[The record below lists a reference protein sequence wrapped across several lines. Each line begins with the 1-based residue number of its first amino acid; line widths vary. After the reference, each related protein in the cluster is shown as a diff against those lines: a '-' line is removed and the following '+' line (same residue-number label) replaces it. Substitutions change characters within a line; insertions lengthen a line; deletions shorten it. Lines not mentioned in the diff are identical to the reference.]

1 MIHRSTGPSSTR
13 PIVGRTLI
21 EAEPRAPN
29 RSADGLGIVKDIHG
43 SNVNEPDVEPTDN
56 PVITSD
62 VAASGLARQ
71 SSTVRPIVEAAF
83 DAHANRLKAFSLAAV
98 RDDAAADDLV
108 QETFLRFIRE
118 VRDHGPPDNVGGWL
132 HRVCANLVISRGRHQ
147 KVADRRKSSLVDRDV
162 GTSAEDHAIRSDESA
177 RLRAGL
183 AELPNDARVALLMAA
198 AGFSAAEIGD
208 AIGRTANATS
218 TYICRARIRLRE
230 ILSGSGGAAP

>member
-1 MIHRSTGPSSTR
+1 M
-13 PIVGRTLI
+13 
-21 EAEPRAPN
+21 
-29 RSADGLGIVKDIHG
+29 KDIRG
-43 SNVNEPDVEPTDN
+43 SSVDEPDVERSAA
-56 PVITSD
+56 PVITSE
-62 VAASGLARQ
+62 VTTRGVASGT
-71 SSTVRPIVEAAF
+71 SSVVSIVEAAF
-83 DAHANRLKAFSLAAV
+83 DAHANRLKAFALAAV
-98 RDDAAADDLV
+98 RDDDAADDLV

-132 HRVCANLVISRGRHQ
+132 HRVCANLVISRGRRQ

-162 GTSAEDHAIRSDESA
+162 GASAEDQVIRSDESS

-198 AGFSAAEIGD
+198 SGFSAAEIGE

-230 ILSGSGGAAP
+230 ILSGGGGSPQDRKSTRLNS